1 MNVCVVNLGIVLVT
15 SPEAITPAVF
25 YSWWRLNS
33 GLARA
38 GSGWRRSTLTIYH
51 TLRQDTSPSGSKPPR
66 RHTSPLAVC
75 CRNLLTEVKLD
86 ASPSLLTDKDPDL
99 LQSPLSSPV
108 RRRPTHTASYNWTGE
123 GNEDRRSLISSSVAF
138 LSLSLSLVFLTMRRC
153 GSSPTVPGRG
163 DDQLPSMSPAH
174 QAHSRRFNEMRAS
187 PAVWPVAGESRE
199 EAARKRSGTKDVSLE
214 TQSWGLDGFK
224 L

>member
-1 MNVCVVNLGIVLVT
+1 MNVCVVNLDIVLVT

-108 RRRPTHTASYNWTGE
+108 RRRPTHTASFNWTGE

-138 LSLSLSLVFLTMRRC
+138 LSLSLSRLSDNEALRFLSDCTGTRRW
-153 GSSPTVPGRG
+153 SIT
-163 DDQLPSMSPAH
+163 L
-174 QAHSRRFNEMRAS
+174 
-187 PAVWPVAGESRE
+187 
-199 EAARKRSGTKDVSLE
+199 DVSGPSSTFTSL
-214 TQSWGLDGFK
+214 
-224 L
+224 